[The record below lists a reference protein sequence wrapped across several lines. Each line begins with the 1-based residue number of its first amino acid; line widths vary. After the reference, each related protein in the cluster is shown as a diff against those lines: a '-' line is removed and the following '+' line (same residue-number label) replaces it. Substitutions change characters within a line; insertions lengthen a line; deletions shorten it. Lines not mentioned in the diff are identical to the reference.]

1 MVPKARLKINFKN
14 LQNTSEHYQQIV
26 GFVLKYYQYNKY
38 NLTKHLQRQIFLF
51 TKTRGKCLK
60 KKMSRVSIWA

>member
-26 GFVLKYYQYNKY
+26 GFCSEVL
-38 NLTKHLQRQIFLF
+38 
-51 TKTRGKCLK
+51 
-60 KKMSRVSIWA
+60 SIK

>member
-38 NLTKHLQRQIFLF
+38 NLTKHLQRQIFLV
-51 TKTRGKCLK
+51 KRQEESVWK
-60 KKMSRVSIWA
+60 KKWVV